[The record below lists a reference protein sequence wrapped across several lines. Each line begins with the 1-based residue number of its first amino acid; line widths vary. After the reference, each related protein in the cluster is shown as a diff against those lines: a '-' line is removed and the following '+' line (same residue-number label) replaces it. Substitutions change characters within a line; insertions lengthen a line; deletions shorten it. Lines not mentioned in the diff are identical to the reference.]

1 MFERL
6 FKRQP
11 RIIRVKRP
19 TPFVEPL
26 FDVSSLA
33 ILKKNFH
40 TIYEADNA
48 FYANNEDGIFRFKK
62 RNFRP
67 ITRRVQ
73 AVGDPGAARVI
84 LDRETLESLASDWNT
99 EILETDTAYF
109 ILTSNLVWIAKKR
122 ERGVGD
128 GC

>member
-1 MFERL
+1 
-6 FKRQP
+6 
-11 RIIRVKRP
+11 
-19 TPFVEPL
+19 
-26 FDVSSLA
+26 
-33 ILKKNFH
+33 
-40 TIYEADNA
+40 
-48 FYANNEDGIFRFKK
+48 
-62 RNFRP
+62 
-67 ITRRVQ
+67 VQ